1 MNGMANAIG
10 MVELTSIAR
19 GIETSDFM
27 VKAAQVELIRSS
39 TVCPGKYIII
49 IAGDTGDVKASMA
62 EGIRQ
67 GGESVVN
74 TLLLPNAHPQLIP
87 AISMT
92 TQPPAGGAVG
102 VLGAA
107 LVLLPDLVPY
117 AMSRI
122 ESWQNPWL
130 DAQGDGHQIIQSM
143 YAIGSG
149 GAAGLGLGSSRQKH
163 LFVPEPQNDFIF
175 SIVCEELGFVGACA
189 VVGLF
194 VLLLCRGIV
203 IAAHAPDRFGA
214 LLVVGFVVQV
224 ALQAVLN
231 VAVVTNT
238 IPNTG
243 ISLPFFSSGGTSLMM
258 LLGEM
263 GVVLR
268 VSRYEA

>member
-1 MNGMANAIG
+1 MANAIG

-102 VLGAA
+102 VLEFYSIASAITAADVAA
-107 LVLLPDLVPY
+107 LIEV
-117 AMSRI
+117 RI
-122 ESWQNPWL
+122 
-130 DAQGDGHQIIQSM
+130 G
-143 YAIGSG
+143 YAIGG
-149 GAAGLGLGSSRQKH
+149 K
-163 LFVPEPQNDFIF
+163 
-175 SIVCEELGFVGACA
+175 GFVTLTGDVGAVREA
-189 VVGLF
+189 V
-194 VLLLCRGIV
+194 
-203 IAAHAPDRFGA
+203 AAASRDA
-214 LLVVGFVVQV
+214 ELLV
-224 ALQAVLN
+224 
-231 VAVVTNT
+231 
-238 IPNTG
+238 
-243 ISLPFFSSGGTSLMM
+243 GTSVIPRPAQQVFQS
-258 LLGEM
+258 LL
-263 GVVLR
+263 
-268 VSRYEA
+268 